1 MYTITRDIIVK
12 SYDYITNCDL
22 KRIKL
27 DKRIKLNNKHYTIE
41 YYDKLIEYFNKK
53 EEYEKSSII
62 LIEKNKRLN
71 FKSNLEN
78 ILKNQ
83 KY

>member
-1 MYTITRDIIVK
+1 MMKDIIVK
-12 SYDYITNCDL
+12 SYDYIMNCDFN
-22 KRIKL
+22 RIKL
-27 DKRIKLNNKHYTIE
+27 GKRINLNNKHYTIE